1 MYILVNKSRML
12 LGVFTT
18 KETLNM
24 AIKVL
29 KDKEPGCL
37 LYYQEFEPDTFSSV
51 LIPFW
56 TLHSEYLIEIDRE
69 ANNI

>member
-29 KDKEPGCL
+29 KDKESGCL

-69 ANNI
+69 SNNI